1 MFWLHLDSQSF
12 RIVRK
17 FYLLHTVAGDMYK
30 QNLKLLTSAL
40 SYHLSIIIAN

>member
-17 FYLLHTVAGDMYK
+17 FYLFHTVAGDIYK
-30 QNLKLLTSAL
+30 QNLKLLAIL
-40 SYHLSIIIAN
+40 PQLFLIIYQ